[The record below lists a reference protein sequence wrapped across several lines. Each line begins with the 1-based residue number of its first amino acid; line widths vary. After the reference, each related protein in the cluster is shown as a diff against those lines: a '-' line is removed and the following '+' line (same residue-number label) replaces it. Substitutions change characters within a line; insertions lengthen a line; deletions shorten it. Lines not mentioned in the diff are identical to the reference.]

1 MTIATFAV
9 LALTMF
15 NMYSQNGD
23 TLDLDI
29 IKGEYWWGGL
39 STEGH
44 NTPYDADSEVSHD
57 QWANDEG
64 NQAQPILL
72 SNKGRYVWSNTPI
85 KYMA

>member
-1 MTIATFAV
+1 MKLTITTFTV
-9 LALTMF
+9 LALATF

-29 IKGEYWWGGL
+29 MEGEYWWGGL
-39 STEGH
+39 STEGP
-44 NTPYDADSEVSHD
+44 NTPYDANSEVSHD

-72 SNKGRYVWSNTPI
+72 SKFVFLNRI
-85 KYMA
+85 